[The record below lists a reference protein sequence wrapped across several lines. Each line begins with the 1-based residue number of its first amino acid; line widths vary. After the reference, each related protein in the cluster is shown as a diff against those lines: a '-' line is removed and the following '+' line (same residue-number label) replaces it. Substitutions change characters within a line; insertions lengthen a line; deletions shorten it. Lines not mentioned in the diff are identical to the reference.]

1 MIPQHRDGLFLFWFL
16 STDRCLRGGQVLDG
30 SQRTHLMWQLI
41 DVCGGDKSYVAAG
54 PSNLIGIGL
63 SRFAKGRK

>member
-1 MIPQHRDGLFLFWFL
+1 MFA
-16 STDRCLRGGQVLDG
+16 GGQVLDG

-63 SRFAKGRK
+63 SRFAKGKK